1 MKRTK
6 DFTQKVLF
14 NVKWKLMPP
23 EKKYAYLWSRTM
35 KSWSQSHIEKE
46 TEHSESMGGS

>member
-14 NVKWKLMPP
+14 SVKWKLMPP
-23 EKKYAYLWSRTM
+23 EKRYAYLWSRTL
-35 KSWSQSHIEKE
+35 KSWSQSSLEKE
-46 TEHSESMGGS
+46 AEHSETLVGS

>member
-14 NVKWKLMPP
+14 SVKWKLMPP
-23 EKKYAYLWSRTM
+23 EKKYAYLWAKTLR
-35 KSWSQSHIEKE
+35 SWSQSSIKKEIEQSE
-46 TEHSESMGGS
+46 TLVGS